1 MADVEM
7 ENIQRRTPLTLEN
20 SKKSDAIA
28 VLAVLSTIKSFVVC
42 KINLNLILHLTINFE
57 FFS

>member
-1 MADVEM
+1 M

-28 VLAVLSTIKSFVVC
+28 VLAVLSTIKSFVAFSKFV
-42 KINLNLILHLTINFE
+42 KLILDAFRETDFTNF
-57 FFS
+57 FLP